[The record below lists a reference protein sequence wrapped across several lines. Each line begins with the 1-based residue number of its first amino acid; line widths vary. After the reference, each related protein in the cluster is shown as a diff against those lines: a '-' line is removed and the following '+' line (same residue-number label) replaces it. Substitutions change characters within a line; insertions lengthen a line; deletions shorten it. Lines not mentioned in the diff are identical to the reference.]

1 MLKSYLYESV
11 QLDEEVEDKPK
22 NCCEKFKDYIYDRWR
37 TFTHPEYRILKIFR
51 EEERENRPFTIL

>member
-22 NCCEKFKDYIYDRWR
+22 NCCEKFKDYIYDR
-37 TFTHPEYRILKIFR
+37 
-51 EEERENRPFTIL
+51 